1 MDKEF
6 GYEDDSKKKFQINR
20 LLKKLKNNS
29 KMNHILL
36 S

>member
-1 MDKEF
+1 MK
-6 GYEDDSKKKFQINR
+6 SKKKKFQINR